1 MNLSQKLA
9 RELLRIN
16 AVQLNPKNY
25 FTWASGIK
33 SPIYCDNRI
42 IISYPEVRSL
52 VATSFEEIIKQME
65 IQPEIIA
72 GCATAGIP
80 HAAWLS
86 DRLNLPMVYV
96 RSKPKDHGTGSLIEG
111 GNIEGR
117 KVIVIEDLISTGG
130 SSLNVVEAIRNA
142 GAEVLQVMS
151 IFNYGLGIAETKF
164 KANNV
169 RFDSLTNYDELI
181 QALVMDGKLSTE
193 EEENLLEWRKT
204 I

>member
-16 AVQLNPKNY
+16 AVQINPKNY

-33 SPIYCDNRI
+33 SPIYCDNRV

-52 VATSFEEIIKQME
+52 VANSFVEIIKQME

-80 HAAWLS
+80 HAAWVS

-111 GNIEGR
+111 GSIKGK

-130 SSLNVVEAIRNA
+130 SSLNVVTAIRNA

-151 IFNYGLGIAETKF
+151 IFNYGLGKAETNF

-169 RFDSLTNYDELI
+169 RFESLTNYDELI
-181 QALVMDGKLSTE
+181 QALVMDGKLTSE
-193 EEENLLEWRKT
+193 EEDSLLEWRKT